1 MAHTAKSDGR
11 FGRSQKSEHILRS
24 CPWAS
29 DGKCDSLDLNRL
41 ASRRSAQL
49 EVACG
54 YQSMDWMVLSLKEL
68 ELLGTGRVVQRDDTS
83 LLLESHDS
91 IRFQNWIIIL
101 LYNCIC
107 RGTESIVGA
116 WIACWLERRTR
127 DRKVASSNP
136 GRSGG
141 RIFYFRVNFVC
152 WLLFGVRSIPV
163 LPQWH
168 VKDPGHSAKSAG
180 GRLHLNTHKPLTRRS
195 QSGLTMPLSRH
206 DVGTYQEKSSH
217 ATRQGTP
224 GHSRLSSLSL
234 CGPILA

>member
-1 MAHTAKSDGR
+1 MEKGGADKGQKEMAHTAKSDGR

-68 ELLGTGRVVQRDDTS
+68 ELLGRGRVVQRDDTS

-107 RGTESIVGA
+107 RGTESDSGSLDSLLVRAPDSWSKG
-116 WIACWLERRTR
+116 CKFESRQKRRENFLLQSQLCVLTLIR
-127 DRKVASSNP
+127 CTFNPRVTPVARKRPRSS
-136 GRSGG
+136 
-141 RIFYFRVNFVC
+141 C
-152 WLLFGVRSIPV
+152 
-163 LPQWH
+163 Q
-168 VKDPGHSAKSAG
+168 K
-180 GRLHLNTHKPLTRRS
+180 RRW
-195 QSGLTMPLSRH
+195 QI
-206 DVGTYQEKSSH
+206 
-217 ATRQGTP
+217 TP
-224 GHSRLSSLSL
+224 KHT
-234 CGPILA
+234 